1 MAAPMSTF
9 CQTLVLRWPTL
20 VTPAPTLLHFSLLE
34 DFLFIA
40 STRAEGKGRGAWGG
54 GTKVR

>member
-20 VTPAPTLLHFSLLE
+20 VTPGPTLLHFSLLE
-34 DFLFIA
+34 DFLFIV
-40 STRAEGKGRGAWGG
+40 STRAVEKGKGGDGEQ
-54 GTKVR
+54 K

>member
-40 STRAEGKGRGAWGG
+40 STRAEGKGRGDGEAEQ
-54 GTKVR
+54 K